1 MLSFR
6 VLPAEPLEWLSASG
20 GPRSRRADFLK
31 DLRCRGPSVERE
43 AQLVLGHF
51 GLQEDQP
58 DQFPPLIRR
67 ELRVDVLEAAQR
79 REDDLLI
86 DRLPL
91 SSGDGGIELLEAG

>member
-6 VLPAEPLEWLSASG
+6 VLPAEALEWLSASG

-31 DLRCRGPSVERE
+31 DLWCRGPSVERE
-43 AQLVLGHF
+43 AKLVLGHF

-67 ELRVDVLEAAQR
+67 ELRVDVLEPVQR
-79 REDDLLI
+79 GENDFLI
-86 DRLPL
+86 DRLSL
-91 SSGDGGIELLEAG
+91 HGRDGGIELLEA